1 MTYPVTFKAF
11 KKLIVNLQD
20 IARELQ
26 AQDESN
32 KTEEE
37 WTYWYYQAFFRDPS
51 VRKRYAFKV
60 APCPRHVLHKLL
72 KDPDTETEDMAVDD
86 EAEAATHTLPEESHG
101 VIVEVERKGKFVFPV
116 SFKTF
121 LNSLNQKKV
130 FFKIT
135 KTKEDFEKL
144 LVDEALAHL
153 TLKKLYNRFYMFP
166 EKRCQINFFND
177 KPATS
182 LAKLLQFGRPHN
194 ETAAKTLEKHAAK
207 VANDKNYTDNTK
219 DLHKRI
225 DNDAISEEQSLSQ
238 PGPTT
243 SSQVRELPRAETPEC
258 DSKESEGQKSGF
270 KYPVSFKLFKSH
282 VCNLTE
288 IVKKMKLCD
297 EHEMKTEEMCLRDYY
312 KGFYSAPE
320 MREKFICR
328 FKPCPA
334 KMHIKL
340 LSFPQKHN
348 EKNPKD
354 LDFPILKGTTE
365 KPPHSCK
372 EAVDEQSQSLSQ
384 STMSSSGRVLP
395 KAKTSE
401 CATEGIK
408 ETVPGTEPDCHGDYI
423 PEKLGVK
430 YPVSFKL
437 FKSHVCNI
445 TEIVKQ
451 MKLCD
456 EHKMKTEEMCLRDYY
471 KGFYSVPEMRKKF
484 VCRFKPCPAKMHM
497 KLLSFPQKHKEKKSS
512 DIDFTIVNGTN
523 EKPPHSCKEAVD
535 EQSQSLPQSTMSS
548 SGRVLPKAKT
558 SESATKS
565 IKETVPRTK
574 PDCQGNC
581 IREKLGVQYP
591 VSFKLFKSHVCNITE
606 IVKKMKLCDEHKM
619 KTEEMCLR
627 DYYKGFYSVP
637 EMRKKFVCRFKPCP
651 AKMQQKLLSF
661 PPKHKEKNSKDL
673 DFPIVKGTT
682 EKPPHSCKE
691 AVDEQSQSL
700 PQSTMYS
707 SGRVLPKAKTSECAT
722 KSIKETV
729 PRTEPD
735 CQGNYIRKKLV
746 VQYPVSF
753 KLFKS
758 QVCNLT
764 EIVKQMKLC
773 DEHKMKSEE
782 MCLRDYYKGF
792 YSVPE
797 MRKKFV
803 CRFKPCPAKMHIK
816 LLSFPQKHNEKN
828 PKDLDFPILKGTTEK
843 PPHSCKEA
851 VDEQS
856 QSLPQSTI
864 YSSGRVLP
872 KAKTSEC
879 ATEGIKETVPG
890 TEPDCHG
897 DCIPEKLGV
906 KYPVSFK
913 LFKSRV
919 CNLMEIVKQMKLC
932 DEHKMKTEEMC
943 LRDYYKGF
951 YSAPEMREKFICHF
965 KPCPAKMQQKLL
977 SFPPKHKEKNSKDL
991 DFPIVNGT
999 TEKPPHSCKEAVD
1012 EQSQSLPQSTMSSSG
1027 RVLPK
1032 AKTSECAT
1040 EGIEETVP
1048 GTEPDSHRDC
1058 IPEKLGVKYP
1068 VSFELF
1074 KRHVSNLKEI
1084 VHNMKLC
1091 DEYKGETEEMCI
1103 KNYYK
1108 GFYATPEMRE
1118 KFVCRFKPCPA
1129 RMQKKLV
1136 SFPPKPTDCPNEN
1149 ASTEKPVDE
1158 SRQVPFSIPRGNTNT
1173 TTESQVTHPNEEVAA
1188 IAKLTNKDYELTEH
1202 TIFNVL
1208 YRFPV
1213 SFLSFLHAINYDVII
1228 EKLVSHT
1235 YRKKG
1240 LQKQKDILGNK
1251 TTCVKI
1257 LYRYYRSF
1265 YYDNKIRKRFKYN
1278 FNAAPI
1284 ELRSQ
1289 FLELAEPISQPQ
1301 NQSEAEPQLNIQHP
1315 SLSNNS
1321 TQSMGDLFAARLLE
1335 LNGKQ
1340 IIDVVDYTWA
1350 ESLLPEENACSV
1362 ATSRVVNSESPAA
1375 TPVKEIES
1383 NSSTVTEGSRENRVT
1398 SLLNTSSAQKSEKQ
1412 ILLEQAKEI
1421 FFAENT
1427 PDHKLKYLIC
1437 TSNGHMRS
1445 LWRILY
1451 QLTLQ
1456 EFSDYTSIHNG
1467 EGLYE
1472 SSEDLQ
1478 LCYEHVVNLG
1488 NWPINLGVKLPFLKQ
1503 LHHIKGVQLDKLDLG
1518 RLSPKIV
1525 NSWELGIYS
1534 NFDIIVEQMYTQHSR
1549 KIIDDVVQLFQQR
1562 DQLYAACWTH
1572 NEWIPQVPEITDESL
1587 NAAIEVEERVL
1598 DEISLRSLC
1607 GVESRDG
1614 GSPAEIVSIAS
1625 TIDIVQEEPSC
1636 PPTQFNITNFVDM
1649 ENLSLFSQA
1658 TQIAADPLMSQEI
1671 TDVVEASQVPETPTD
1686 STSTPMEIVSVKNE
1700 PTFLNKQR
1708 GTINSNGCDWETIAS
1723 EEQIIDLD
1731 ETQNEG
1737 SSFSCFAISKPADE
1751 KEEELKAPAP
1761 LELPSGPSTSA
1772 HQGTVNLGKR
1782 LAANNGVPSKRIKLI
1797 NDNVPQLRHQFPAL
1811 PMAVMVRIESGA
1823 NQPPDPVDK
1832 TTPQPEESDI
1842 TPSQDFAAGNTL
1854 LESSNLNALL
1864 DATNVN
1870 TRKVIEEQVD
1880 TVSVRVPASK
1890 PDAVPRLHSNVVFR
1904 KLERFYYVESLTLEH
1919 IIKCRIERYVEGASY
1934 QDALVKIDDGL
1945 CNLRGPLLKTLFFQE
1960 SPTLQ
1965 SDVQQVLRDLG
1976 EFTYKRRWP
1985 VHKDATVDLRT
1996 RVLHVFMD
2004 VAPKFGF
2011 FRIQFD
2017 NATKEWATCSEM
2029 GRWNTETEEREISCD
2044 VTAFI
2049 SPDILERMKE
2059 LKDLMA

>member
-72 KDPDTETEDMAVDD
+72 KDPDTETEDMIVDD

-354 LDFPILKGTTE
+354 LDFPIVKVTTE

-484 VCRFKPCPAKMHM
+484 VCRFKPCPAKMHI

-722 KSIKETV
+722 EGIKETV

-735 CQGNYIRKKLV
+735 CHGDYIRKKLV

-803 CRFKPCPAKMHIK
+803 CRFKPCPAKM
-816 LLSFPQKHNEKN
+816 
-828 PKDLDFPILKGTTEK
+828 
-843 PPHSCKEA
+843 
-851 VDEQS
+851 
-856 QSLPQSTI
+856 
-864 YSSGRVLP
+864 
-872 KAKTSEC
+872 
-879 ATEGIKETVPG
+879 
-890 TEPDCHG
+890 
-897 DCIPEKLGV
+897 
-906 KYPVSFK
+906 
-913 LFKSRV
+913 
-919 CNLMEIVKQMKLC
+919 
-932 DEHKMKTEEMC
+932 
-943 LRDYYKGF
+943 
-951 YSAPEMREKFICHF
+951 
-965 KPCPAKMQQKLL
+965 QQKLL
-977 SFPPKHKEKNSKDL
+977 SFPPKHKEENSKDL
-991 DFPIVNGT
+991 DFPIVKGT

-1108 GFYATPEMRE
+1108 GFYATSEMRE

-1173 TTESQVTHPNEEVAA
+1173 TTESQVTQPNEEVAA

-1278 FNAAPI
+1278 FNAVPI

-1301 NQSEAEPQLNIQHP
+1301 NQSEAEPQLNIQHQQTNAEPEP

-1321 TQSMGDLFAARLLE
+1321 TQSMDDLFAARLLE

-1340 IIDVVDYTWA
+1340 IIDVVDYTCA
-1350 ESLLPEENACSV
+1350 EQNACSV
-1362 ATSRVVNSESPAA
+1362 ESPAA

-1503 LHHIKGVQLDKLDLG
+1503 LLHIKGVQLDKLDLG

-1534 NFDIIVEQMYTQHSR
+1534 DFDTIVEQMYTQHSR

-1723 EEQIIDLD
+1723 EEQMIDLD

-1761 LELPSGPSTSA
+1761 LELPSGPSSSA